1 VGDGISCIIS
11 DDNKRGKIGMPFTI
25 QLIGIIVI
33 VVSCLF
39 LYILPNWRIL
49 ISTLAAIY
57 LVQFVF
63 IFYLSTP
70 LLGVVN
76 LIIGWMACAVI
87 GLSII
92 RMGISEN
99 LEQYQSG
106 IAFHLISGFFFI
118 LTAFAISI
126 SAYSWLTK
134 IPYLVFA
141 AGLSLMFTGLLQL
154 INFQS
159 VMRIVISLLVFLS
172 GFELIYFSLEISLLV
187 VILVGFVKLGLS
199 FMGTYLVFVNRL
211 DGKI

>member
-1 VGDGISCIIS
+1 
-11 DDNKRGKIGMPFTI
+11 MPFSI
-25 QLIGIIVI
+25 QLIGIVII
-33 VVSCLF
+33 VVASLF
-39 LYILPNWRIL
+39 LFILPNLRIL
-49 ISTLAAIY
+49 ISILAAIY
-57 LVQFVF
+57 LVQFIF

-87 GLSII
+87 GISII
-92 RMGISEN
+92 RSGIIED
-99 LEQYQSG
+99 LEAHQSG

-126 SAYSWLTK
+126 NAASWLPK

-154 INFQS
+154 NNFQNLIR
-159 VMRIVISLLVFLS
+159 VIISLLVFLS

-187 VILVGFVKLGLS
+187 VVLVGMVKLGLA
-199 FMGTYLVFVNRL
+199 FTGTYLVLINL
-211 DGKI
+211 QDSES